1 MVKAN
6 LEDVLKGI
14 NKNFGDGAIMR
25 LGDASQMKV
34 ETISTGAL
42 TLDLALGGGLPKG
55 RIVELYG
62 DASVGKS
69 TLTLHT
75 VAEVQKNGGTVAYI
89 DSEHAL
95 DPIYAAALGV
105 NVDEL
110 LICQPGNAEM
120 ALEICDQLVKSN
132 DVELIIV
139 DSVAA
144 LVPRAELE
152 GEMGDSV
159 MGVMARLMSQA
170 CRKLTG
176 SIATSHCTV
185 VFINQTRQ
193 KIGVAYGDPTVTTGG
208 NALKFYSSVRLKI
221 SRIQTLKKGT
231 EEYGIRSK
239 VKVIKNKV
247 APPFK
252 EAEFDILFGK
262 GISQVGCLVD
272 LAEELKIITKRG
284 AWYSYDG
291 SNVGQG
297 KENTI
302 QWLKDNPEKA
312 AEIEEMIRTMT
323 KTVKDESVV
332 VEEEVA

>member
-42 TLDLALGGGLPKG
+42 TLDLALGGGLPRG

-89 DSEHAL
+89 DSEHAS

-110 LICQPGNAEM
+110 LICQPSNAEM

-193 KIGVAYGDPTVTTGG
+193 KIGVTYGDPTVTTGG
-208 NALKFYSSVRLKI
+208 NALKFYASVRLKI

-239 VKVIKNKV
+239 VKVTKNKV

-272 LAEELKIITKRG
+272 LAEEKGIANRKG
-284 AWYSYDG
+284 AWYYFEEKS
-291 SNVGQG
+291 VGHGRDKFIETLEQDLDL
-297 KENTI
+297 
-302 QWLKDNPEKA
+302 QEKIKNKILEA
-312 AEIEEMIRTMT
+312 IAL
-323 KTVKDESVV
+323 
-332 VEEEVA
+332 